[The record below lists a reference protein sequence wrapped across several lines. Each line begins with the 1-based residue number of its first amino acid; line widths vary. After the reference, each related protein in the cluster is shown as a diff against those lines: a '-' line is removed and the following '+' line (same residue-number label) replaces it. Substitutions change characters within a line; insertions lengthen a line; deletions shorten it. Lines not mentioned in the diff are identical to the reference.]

1 MAFSTHRNCNIKSP
15 FNPHDKNSQYSSS
28 SHNFYT
34 LYVQTLGTRYPSNA
48 TNQLQKYPPSYNF
61 SHWKARCCCSF
72 SHNSSLQ
79 HHVCKLPA
87 FRYHPNAQI
96 NCGNI
101 RHRTIPLIGMLDVA
115 ALSPLTPLCNTM
127 CASSRYSISFK
138 RKNSIAEMC
147 SSNPPHENARCLST
161 VFLKSTLQRYARK
174 LPVFDVLK
182 ITSLRSVSRS
192 CLMILLLLILLPSFP
207 LATSFVQT
215 PCIRSSLDAKY
226 QTRKNHPSL
235 VGKPKRITP
244 NKSVVF
250 AQVRQ
255 LGSGEAG
262 LCVDSTA
269 ALMIAFYEKS

>member
-15 FNPHDKNSQYSSS
+15 FNSHDKNSQYSSS

-48 TNQLQKYPPSYNF
+48 TNQLRKYPPSYNS
-61 SHWKARCCCSF
+61 SHWNARCCCSF
-72 SHNSSLQ
+72 SLNSSLQ
-79 HHVCKLPA
+79 HHVCKLPI
-87 FRYHPNAQI
+87 FDIFQ
-96 NCGNI
+96 
-101 RHRTIPLIGMLDVA
+101 TQ
-115 ALSPLTPLCNTM
+115 
-127 CASSRYSISFK
+127 
-138 RKNSIAEMC
+138 NSIAEMC

-161 VFLKSTLQRYARK
+161 VFLKSTLQSYARK

-182 ITSLRSVSRS
+182 ITSIRTVSRS

-262 LCVDSTA
+262 PCVDSTA
-269 ALMIAFYEKS
+269 ALMIAFYKKS